1 MISVIL
7 FREHHGMFGGRVC
20 HHWLKTRILSFVFL
34 EYFSYGLCFSNLITF
49 KSVSFWEDIKPL
61 VQKDVL
67 FKRLNTLLLLKPLKA
82 CVKKNTCWDQTSDCT
97 QQGRDGKDCKQREKF
112 LCVNR
117 VKEKEK
123 QIFISKGQWT
133 NSEYPCPQRSV
144 VGFFTATLEFFL
156 SCANDRRKKSLS
168 RKNLVTLFPMW
179 CPSNSI

>member
-1 MISVIL
+1 MLKKTNFFLLKKNLDLISVVL
-7 FREHHGMFGGRVC
+7 FRENHGMFGGRVC

-61 VQKDVL
+61 FRKDVL

-82 CVKKNTCWDQTSDCT
+82 CVKKHTCWDQTSDCA

-117 VKEKEK
+117 VKEK
-123 QIFISKGQWT
+123 
-133 NSEYPCPQRSV
+133 
-144 VGFFTATLEFFL
+144 
-156 SCANDRRKKSLS
+156 
-168 RKNLVTLFPMW
+168 
-179 CPSNSI
+179 